1 MELRVNQA
9 SCFAVV
15 EHLEGY
21 KVNEFLGMSSGCG
34 IGGIQL
40 TEILLS

>member
-1 MELRVNQA
+1 M

-15 EHLEGY
+15 KHIEGY
-21 KVNEFLGMSSGCG
+21 KVNELSFLRPVYGCG

-40 TEILLS
+40 TEILLSW